1 MDFKYRVFIKY
12 CVFLNSASYAAVLE
26 FDLPLC
32 THTDTEGKQ
41 NGRGPE
47 YISKSS
53 KKYNI

>member
-1 MDFKYRVFIKY
+1 MDFKYRVFIEY

-26 FDLPLC
+26 FDLPLF

>member
-1 MDFKYRVFIKY
+1 MDFKYRVFIEY